1 MFLLLPYMI
10 QSREEINL
18 GLTEIFQDTFE
29 DDSIVLTDDTNAE
42 DIEEWDSLMQIRLL
56 IIIEKKFNLRF
67 NPVEISELENI
78 GQMIDLMMRLLSN

>member
-1 MFLLLPYMI
+1 MI
-10 QSREEINL
+10 QSREEIKKSL
-18 GLTEIFQDTFE
+18 EEIFQETFE
-29 DDSIVLTDDTNAE
+29 DESIVLTDDTTAE

-67 NPVEISELENI
+67 NPIEIAELENI

>member
-1 MFLLLPYMI
+1 MI
-10 QSREEINL
+10 QSRDEIKKSL
-18 GLTEIFQDTFE
+18 EDIFQETFE
-29 DDSIVLTDDTNAE
+29 DESIVLTDDTTAE

-67 NPVEISELENI
+67 NPVEIAELENI